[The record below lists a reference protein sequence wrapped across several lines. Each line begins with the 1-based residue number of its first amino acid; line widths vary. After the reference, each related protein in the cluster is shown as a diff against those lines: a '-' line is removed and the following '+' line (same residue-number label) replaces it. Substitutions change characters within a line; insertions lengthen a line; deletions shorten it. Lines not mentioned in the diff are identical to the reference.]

1 MSAESAYARL
11 EDRFRRLSAVQGAL
25 SVLHWDSAAVMP
37 PGGAEV
43 RGEQIAA
50 LSLIAHEQITAPDMG
65 DLIAAAGEESL
76 GPWQQANLQ
85 EITRNWRHATA
96 VPADLVEA
104 IARQSHETELTWR
117 SARAANDFASL
128 APRLQSLLDLVRQ
141 VAAAKAA
148 AFGLSPYD
156 ALLDEYEAGGRSARI
171 DALFAELGAF
181 LPDLRARVIE
191 RQRALPP
198 ALPVE
203 GPFPVP
209 AQQALAER
217 ILDVLQFDRAHGRL
231 DISHHP
237 FTGGVPDDVRITT
250 RYAEADFTRSLMGV
264 IHETGHAQYE
274 RGLPLAWRSQ
284 PVGTARGMVL
294 HESQS
299 LLFEMQACRTP
310 EFIAFLAPLVREAF
324 DRKGAAYEAA
334 NLQRIYHRVS
344 PGLIRVDADEVCYP
358 SHVILRYRLERAM
371 IAGDLKVADL
381 PGAWN
386 QGMAELLGITPPDDA
401 DGCMQ
406 DIHWPGGS
414 FGYFPTYTLGAMAA
428 AQLFA
433 AATAAD
439 SAILPGIAEGD
450 FRPLL
455 AWLRPHVHEQGS
467 SRTSDEILTA
477 ATGLPLGTAAFKAHL
492 ERRYLNG

>member
-1 MSAESAYARL
+1 MSTSAYARL

-25 SVLHWDSAAVMP
+25 AVLHWDSAAVMP
-37 PGGAEV
+37 PGGADA
-43 RGEQIAA
+43 RGEQIAT
-50 LSLIAHEQITAPDMG
+50 LSVIAHDLLTAPELSDLMDM
-65 DLIAAAGEESL
+65 AAADELE
-76 GPWQQANLQ
+76 PWQAANLAEAHRQ
-85 EITRNWRHATA
+85 WRHATA
-96 VPADLVEA
+96 VAPDLVEA
-104 IARQSHETELTWR
+104 IARQSHETELAWR
-117 SARAANDFASL
+117 TARAANDFASL
-128 APRLQSLLDLVRQ
+128 APRLQALLDLVRQ
-141 VAAAKAA
+141 VAAAKAE
-148 AFGLSPYD
+148 AFGLSSYD
-156 ALLDEYEAGGRSARI
+156 ALLDEYEPGGRSARI
-171 DALFAELGAF
+171 DVLFAELEDF
-181 LPDLRARVIE
+181 LPELRGRVIE
-191 RQRALPP
+191 RQAALPP

-203 GPFPVP
+203 GPFPE
-209 AQQALAER
+209 ASQRQLAER

-231 DISHHP
+231 DVSHHP

-250 RYAEADFTRSLMGV
+250 RYATSDFTRSLMGV

-274 RGLPLAWRSQ
+274 RGLPVAWRGQ
-284 PVGTARGMVL
+284 PVGNARGMTL

-310 EFIAFLAPLVREAF
+310 EFIDFLAPLIREAF
-324 DRKGAAYEAA
+324 GRSGDAFGSA
-334 NLQRIYHRVS
+334 NLRRIYHKVS

-371 IAGDLKVADL
+371 IADDLKVADL
-381 PGAWN
+381 PGAWSE
-386 QGMAELLGITPPDDA
+386 GMESLLGITPPNDA

-439 SAILPGIAEGD
+439 SAILPGIAAGD

-455 AWLRPHVHEQGS
+455 GWLRPNVHEKGS
-467 SRTSDEILTA
+467 SRTTDEILA
-477 ATGLPLGTAAFKAHL
+477 EATGLPLGTAAFKAHL
-492 ERRYLNG
+492 ERRYLGL

>member
-65 DLIAAAGEESL
+65 DLIATAGEESL

>member
-65 DLIAAAGEESL
+65 DLIAAAGEEAL
-76 GPWQQANLQ
+76 GPWQRANLN

-141 VAAAKAA
+141 VAAAKAE

-156 ALLDEYEAGGRSARI
+156 ALLDEYEAGGRAARI
-171 DALFAELGAF
+171 DELFTELGAF

-191 RQRALPP
+191 RQSALPP
-198 ALPVE
+198 ALPVD

-324 DRKGAAYEAA
+324 GRQGPAYEAA

-381 PGAWN
+381 PAAWN

-439 SAILPGIAEGD
+439 SAILPGIAAGD
-450 FRPLL
+450 FKPLL
-455 AWLRPHVHEQGS
+455 AWLRPHVHELGS